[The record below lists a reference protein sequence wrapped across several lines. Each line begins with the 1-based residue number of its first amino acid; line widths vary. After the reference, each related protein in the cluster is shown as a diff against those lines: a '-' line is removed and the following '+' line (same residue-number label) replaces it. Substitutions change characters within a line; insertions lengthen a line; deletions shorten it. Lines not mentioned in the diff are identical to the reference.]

1 MRTLSDQE
9 LLRYGRQLPLPGWGP
24 DGQRRLKKARVI
36 VAGAGG
42 LGSSVLNCLTAAGV
56 GYIRIVDSDTVELG
70 NLNRQTLYTTADI
83 GKLKAPA
90 ARDRLALLNPDIE
103 VAALAES
110 INGENV
116 SGVVEGCHLIVDA
129 LDNLPTR
136 LLLNQVAVSRN
147 LPLFHGAVYGFQG
160 SATTVVPPQTPC
172 LRCLYQGAV
181 PGNVPVV
188 GVAPAVI
195 GCVQATEVLK
205 FLMGM
210 GDLLTG
216 RLLMY
221 DGLGMSFS
229 EVKVKKD
236 PDCQACGPHRPLA
249 GKPGP

>member
-1 MRTLSDQE
+1 MLSDAD
-9 LLRYGRQLPLPGWGP
+9 LSRYARQLPLPGWGP
-24 DGQRRLKKARVI
+24 DGQRRLKNARVI

-42 LGSSVLNCLTAAGV
+42 LGSGVLTCLAAAGV

-70 NLNRQTLYTTADI
+70 NLNRQTLYTTGDI
-83 GKLKAPA
+83 GRLKAPA

-103 VAALAES
+103 VAPLAKAIS
-110 INGENV
+110 DENV
-116 SGVVEGCHLIVDA
+116 SEVVEGCHLIVDA
-129 LDNLPTR
+129 LDNLSTR

-181 PGNVPVV
+181 PGKIPVV
-188 GVAPAVI
+188 GVASTVI

-221 DGLGMSFS
+221 DGLGMRFS

-236 PDCQACGPHRPLA
+236 PDCQACGSYRPPE
-249 GKPGP
+249 GRPGH

>member
-1 MRTLSDQE
+1 MISDAELS
-9 LLRYGRQLPLPGWGP
+9 RYARQLPLPGWGP
-24 DGQRRLKKARVI
+24 EGQHKLKSARVL

-42 LGSSVLNCLTAAGV
+42 LGSSVLTYLTAAGV

-70 NLNRQTLYTTADI
+70 NLNRQTLYTTSDI

-103 VAALAES
+103 IAALAQSITGES
-110 INGENV
+110 VADLIG
-116 SGVVEGCHLIVDA
+116 GCHLIVDA
-129 LDNLPTR
+129 LDSLPTR
-136 LLLNQVAVSRN
+136 LLLNQVAVRRG

-160 SATTVVPPQTPC
+160 SVTTLVPPQTPC
-172 LRCLYQGAV
+172 LRCLYQGVV
-181 PGNVPVV
+181 PGTVPVV

-210 GDLLTG
+210 GELLTG

-221 DGLGMSFS
+221 DGLGMRFS
-229 EVKVKKD
+229 EAKVKKD
-236 PDCQACGPHRPLA
+236 PDCQACGPHRPLEA
-249 GKPGP
+249 EPRQ

>member
-1 MRTLSDQE
+1 MLSDTE
-9 LLRYGRQLPLPGWGP
+9 LSRYARQLPLPGWGP
-24 DGQRRLKKARVI
+24 EGQRRLKKARVI

-42 LGSSVLNCLTAAGV
+42 LGSSVLVNLAAAGV

-70 NLNRQTLYTTADI
+70 NLNRQTLYTTSDI

-103 VAALAES
+103 IAALAQSITSES
-110 INGENV
+110 V
-116 SGVVEGCHLIVDA
+116 SDLVEGCHLIVDA

-136 LLLNQVAVSRN
+136 LLLNRVAMRRG

-160 SATTVVPPQTPC
+160 SATTLVPPQTPC
-172 LRCLYQGAV
+172 LRCLYQGV
-181 PGNVPVV
+181 VSGHVPVV
-188 GVAPAVI
+188 GIAPAII

-210 GDLLTG
+210 GELLTG

-221 DGLGMSFS
+221 DGLGMRFS

-236 PDCQACGPHRPLA
+236 PDCQACGPHRPLEVESC
-249 GKPGP
+249 P

>member
-1 MRTLSDQE
+1 MLSDAE
-9 LLRYGRQLPLPGWGP
+9 LSRYARQLPLPGWGAE
-24 DGQRRLKKARVI
+24 GQRRLKNARIV

-42 LGSSVLNCLTAAGV
+42 LGSSVLTYLAAAGV
-56 GYIRIVDSDTVELG
+56 GYIRIVDSDSVELG
-70 NLNRQTLYTTADI
+70 NLNRQTLYTSGDI

-103 VAALAES
+103 IAALTQSITSES
-110 INGENV
+110 V
-116 SGVVEGCHLIVDA
+116 SHLVEGCHLIVDA

-136 LLLNQVAVSRN
+136 LLLNEVAVRRT

-160 SATTVVPPQTPC
+160 SATTLLPPQTPC
-172 LRCLYQGAV
+172 LRCLYQGVV
-181 PGNVPVV
+181 PGKVPVV

-205 FLMGM
+205 FVLGI
-210 GDLLTG
+210 GDLLAG

-221 DGLGMSFS
+221 DGLGMRFS

-236 PDCQACGPHRPLA
+236 PDCQACGPHRPLEA
-249 GKPGP
+249 EPRQ

>member
-1 MRTLSDQE
+1 MLSDAE
-9 LLRYGRQLPLPGWGP
+9 LSRYARQLPLPGWGP
-24 DGQRRLKKARVI
+24 DGQRKLTDARVV

-42 LGSSVLNCLTAAGV
+42 LGSSVLTCLAAAGV
-56 GYIRIVDSDTVELG
+56 GYIRIVDSDTVEMG
-70 NLNRQTLYTTADI
+70 NLNRQTLYTTGDI

-90 ARDRLALLNPDIE
+90 ARDRLAMLNPDIE
-103 VAALAES
+103 VVSLAES
-110 INGENV
+110 ISGENL
-116 SGVVEGCHLIVDA
+116 SDVVAGCHLIVDA

-136 LLLNQVAVSRN
+136 LLLNEVAVSRG

-181 PGNVPVV
+181 PGKVPVV
-188 GVAPAVI
+188 GVTPAVI
-195 GCVQATEVLK
+195 GTVEATEVVK
-205 FLMGM
+205 FLLGM

-221 DGLGMSFS
+221 DGLGMRFS

-236 PDCQACGPHRPLA
+236 PDCQTCGQHHLPG
-249 GKPGP
+249 GKPGR

>member
-1 MRTLSDQE
+1 MLSDAE
-9 LLRYGRQLPLPGWGP
+9 LSRYARQLPLPGWGP
-24 DGQRRLKKARVI
+24 EGQRRLKKARIV

-42 LGSSVLNCLTAAGV
+42 LGSSVLTCLAAAGV
-56 GYIRIVDSDTVELG
+56 GYIRIVDSDAVELN
-70 NLNRQTLYTTADI
+70 NLNRQTLYTTSDI

-90 ARDRLALLNPDIE
+90 ARDRLCLLNPDIE
-103 VAALAES
+103 IAALVQS
-110 INGENV
+110 ISAENV
-116 SGVVEGCHLIVDA
+116 SDVVEGCHLIVDA

-136 LLLNQVAVSRN
+136 LLLNQVAMSRE

-172 LRCLYQGAV
+172 LGCLYQGAL
-181 PGNVPVV
+181 PGKVPVV

-195 GCVQATEVLK
+195 GCVQAAEVIK

-221 DGLGMSFS
+221 DGLGMRFS
-229 EVKVKKD
+229 EAKVRKD
-236 PDCQACGPHRPLA
+236 PDCQACGPHRPPER
-249 GKPGP
+249 KP

>member
-1 MRTLSDQE
+1 MLSDAE
-9 LLRYGRQLPLPGWGP
+9 LSRYARQLPLPDWGP

-42 LGSSVLNCLTAAGV
+42 LGSSVLTCLTAAGV
-56 GYIRIVDSDTVELG
+56 GHIRIVDSDTVELG
-70 NLNRQTLYTTADI
+70 NLNRQTLYTTGDI

-90 ARDRLALLNPDIE
+90 ARDRLAMLNPDIE
-103 VAALAES
+103 IAALAQSITSES
-110 INGENV
+110 VHDLI
-116 SGVVEGCHLIVDA
+116 EGCHLIVDA

-136 LLLNQVAVSRN
+136 LLLNEVAISRN

-172 LRCLYQGAV
+172 LQCLYQGAV
-181 PGNVPVV
+181 PGKVLVV

-210 GDLLTG
+210 GNLLTG

-221 DGLGMSFS
+221 DGLGMTFR
-229 EVKVKKD
+229 EVKLKRD
-236 PDCQACGPHRPLA
+236 PDCQACRSQGSPE
-249 GKPGP
+249 GKPRQ